1 MLSRCATERCLLLCW
16 ADSKAAY
23 KVQVRQWIPGD
34 PTDRATSADDWRD
47 AKEMERVRMP
57 GRGFHEGRLYAF
69 EQIRVQY
76 RMVLASGPKPLEN
89 FSVANWHSVPSEPV
103 ATFVD
108 PPIGLQAELN
118 CDNDVVPAT
127 VNLTWKSSNFES
139 LRAGTGSSPSDL
151 DSAFASWPGL
161 MPNKVQVRWRV
172 VRTLSSVDE
181 ALPRSLA
188 AGNYTVSAALDNL
201 VKDADFRIEDD
212 TWYYTYKEALHG
224 VIAVF
229 SVRVGTAYKWSP
241 WSEDS
246 PPLVVEVHEPT
257 PPGVARLLPL
267 AELDRDEEIEALAR
281 SRDSDKEAKTAKC
294 VEIRNLTDSDGE
306 ATWMPFTTE
315 GLLTWV
321 EYRVIVC
328 LMEGAD
334 AVPQWDH
341 GIVAGVVQIR
351 DKVDKVSL
359 PLRGLLPSQWY
370 CVRVDARYPNVGKR
384 AFSNSKALSPPFL
397 TPFPSRPPLQPM
409 PVRLDADE
417 EVEDVAVEEDD
428 SEEFRWSA
436 RPWVALRVEKGFFPE
451 KYMLQYK
458 DAVPGGEQTG
468 KEHFDGWQEPVVVER
483 FGKDKR
489 NSEQWD
495 ILRIG
500 LAAGAPEVVVLRMMT
515 LTPKTSGPLQWSVAS
530 APVVSSIA
538 PPQLAE
544 IGGQVMRLLP
554 STGGLRLSLRC
565 FLQPGEVLKE
575 GHLPHILQR
584 AATTKESVGHRYV
597 TQYQFRVRMKG
608 ETMKDLPAGVK
619 GPRRYMELPATP
631 LPAAHNVVGEVNMD
645 VLGEPETPEE
655 VETAGLLGYFGTRY
669 ELQVELSD
677 PLWELLMGHDL
688 LEASVR
694 VGTEHRWSCWTPW
707 SAAQGLQVPLPAPL
721 QNCTATAEAL
731 GPTAIKVSWPP
742 FDRVPGIN
750 SLEYVI
756 RAEPLLA
763 EDGSSGCPAETVI
776 CFKHEPRKQDG
787 QIVATPQFQRLLDV
801 KEMSNLKRLASCFED
816 IRKREGE
823 EEKDTKL
830 QVEMAG
836 LLPWTSYLVSVSAR
850 YPAGAGLYPRTKL
863 EGKSMNDGLGLM
875 VGAKFTTQVET
886 PGGQNTPTAPRQVS
900 WQDFQHNLGEDA
912 MFQAD
917 MRAVLLSIEDRPQYV
932 LEYRACAPTWAHYD
946 PEVGS
951 ALRDFQGSW
960 PRKEVEEGAWKRVPI
975 VKQMGKGVGESYN
988 SRTVAFTA
996 PDEVIVSAQ
1005 LADMKPVKGQK
1016 LPDVVRF
1023 RLCTKDRSRAHP
1035 CCWAGGI
1042 SEPVPLTFAP
1052 PRRPPRIQRILSDD
1066 RWNLSFSIELFK
1078 ANPPPSPIHYLGIE
1092 DDDDSDSEEEEEEK
1106 ELAELRK
1113 GHHLPEAP
1121 NESWVD
1127 SKLHFMP
1134 HGYGHRMVTMV
1145 QVRFALQS
1153 SILPEIREDLLKD
1166 VLDSDWHETVPVD
1179 LQQRHLGRSNTCSF
1193 ELPTSAELL
1202 DSGVYVFQ
1210 VRVGNGKNWSQWS
1223 HTSKAFLFQ
1232 VPPPIAPTA
1241 ASLKVQRP
1249 VNVEVISATAAR
1261 VVWGDFKP
1269 APGLTMLEYEVR
1281 ATPEQGAG
1289 SSKAFPPHS
1298 VTFEHRFRGGFIEH
1312 ELYNLLPFTY
1322 YIFSV
1327 QARYPKVGTRMW
1339 AGQQL
1344 SEPII
1349 VEPAVAYQD
1358 PPTPMPVLEPEE
1370 DAGAPDLMNCYTA
1383 VEFPCEEEGMQYD
1396 LEYAHVLG
1404 DEGDTAELRSINSL
1418 WRAPVEVTL
1427 IDLGRPG
1434 NAGGNPQPRWRVQL
1448 PDIRNLRSDVLKLAL
1463 LQRVRFRLR
1472 ARITPEGSTSR
1483 WWSSLSPPISTGFAS
1498 AEDVGAFLLA
1508 ESGRLGVEVRFQLD
1522 GRLAEAAMTAG
1533 AKELQMQREVL
1544 FQVLDSTELTSRS
1557 KSKSKGSDEA
1567 PSNQSIPWPR
1577 GFGHPFVTRYQLRAR
1592 HFLPADVGDG
1602 DWSAWEVFPDSAL
1615 PAEQPGGSLQGKEYK
1630 CSMPLPEGR
1639 DLVAG
1644 TAQSCEIVQVCLRVG
1659 DGMKWSPWRAA
1670 KDLPIVVEKPVAS
1683 EDEAFAVWQGNVCKV
1698 AWPPVLVHA
1707 GIQEVEYQLM
1717 VIPDSAHLLPFV
1729 GAVIIAPGQ
1738 QDARNRSRKKNAGAK
1753 SSKNKEPP
1761 KTFPLKSVPK
1771 LVAGQARLKSVSA
1784 AHLEGLGR
1792 DDYVV
1797 TEFTELCPDLR
1808 YAFQVLARYPTV
1820 GPRTFHKIYEVDK
1833 ISRLSAAE
1841 ETQDGDVPIQALLKP
1856 VPTMVQVPLLEESR
1870 EKMQRWL
1877 QDGDGCLVLLTW
1889 QGLVPEAENPRQA
1902 SILKLSG
1909 NNSTSNKQYE
1919 VQAASFTPYASE
1931 SAEGREWIPCPVVS
1945 AAFPFEGTTCIAV
1958 RSLPFAIGQFRLF
1971 DPHTMRAGPATAPI
1985 VTVYERVEV
1994 GTLEMVSKGDPPRT
2008 LGVQLQIPL
2017 DMPKG
2022 TGSRASCCQIRF
2034 RTMGRE
2040 ESDYKEL
2047 QPQSLPESGAIFGTG
2062 SQPRREAFV
2071 VVREEDGLE
2080 LGHVYEFQVRIGDR
2094 CRIGTWSRSFRP
2106 LRFAL
2111 SLPVPLE
2118 GSGLKVVEQGDHAEI
2133 SWTPFQPDV
2142 TLAAQLPGLANLPI
2156 EYTLSV
2162 LGGSCKEPLSSIV
2175 TSETRAVVHGL
2186 HPLTSYSTMLV
2197 ARWSRFGKAS
2207 AEGRDKDHV
2216 LMASFVTSGLGGKKV
2231 TAELSV
2237 RLPTEQLDGY
2247 GPVAPATAKIPVQGG
2262 QPAAVTLDLD
2272 PYFVQPR
2279 LHHCSPDFV
2288 RKPTVPSQR
2297 EVEDEEMNPAENAGP
2312 PGKLPSLVP
2321 MPPPKFTTRDP
2332 LSFALLTPGPS
2343 KPSGGPRPSPRRRLP

>member
-1 MLSRCATERCLLLCW
+1 MPPKGKAKAKGKAAAAPPSDDQVLDVPPPPPAAVCLPLPDSMLSRCATERCLLLCW

-458 DAVPGGEQTG
+458 DAAPGGEQTG

-500 LAAGAPEVVVLRMMT
+500 LVAGAPEVVVLRMMT

-597 TQYQFRVRMKG
+597 TQYQLRVRMKG

-875 VGAKFTTQVET
+875 VET

-960 PRKEVEEGAWKRVPI
+960 PRKELEEGAWKRVPI

-988 SRTVAFTA
+988 SRFVAFTA
-996 PDEVIVSAQ
+996 PDEVKPSSHSGFSAWYSLGYNAISREPGPRGSFTTSTMIKDIGFITDLEGDIDTFWRYVDSNASVLTRENGVLKLKDSESAFVFGGDLFDRGPGDLRLARELIDLKKKYPARVFLLMGNRDINKMRLSLEDSKVNRLKWILRHTMGSPAAFEHRRHELILETPGASAGPVVSDAEVLGSFLQSVEPGGMVASYLQHAQIGVILGDTLFVHGAVEERALGFIPSPLTRYKLNSTSAWRREELLKLKGAQVVDDLHQWISALNHFAQ
-1005 LADMKPVKGQK
+1005 LQVKDWLKGGKDMKDGRPGEALIAYQSR
-1016 LPDVVRF
+1016 PAMA
-1023 RLCTKDRSRAHP
+1023 LCTVVVSCYVDGKNMPSRKAIDEDQFEGFAKCSDPLSQKVVPFLHR
-1035 CCWAGGI
+1035 GG
-1042 SEPVPLTFAP
+1042 V
-1052 PRRPPRIQRILSDD
+1052 RRVVVGH
-1066 RWNLSFSIELFK
+1066 K
-1078 ANPPPSPIHYLGIE
+1078 PSG
-1092 DDDDSDSEEEEEEK
+1092 
-1106 ELAELRK
+1106 
-1113 GHHLPEAP
+1113 EAP
-1121 NESWVD
+1121 AM
-1127 SKLHFMP
+1127 L
-1134 HGYGHRMVTMV
+1134 RT
-1145 QVRFALQS
+1145 
-1153 SILPEIREDLLKD
+1153 
-1166 VLDSDWHETVPVD
+1166 
-1179 LQQRHLGRSNTCSF
+1179 
-1193 ELPTSAELL
+1193 
-1202 DSGVYVFQ
+1202 SGVD
-1210 VRVGNGKNWSQWS
+1210 GKGY
-1223 HTSKAFLFQ
+1223 
-1232 VPPPIAPTA
+1232 
-1241 ASLKVQRP
+1241 
-1249 VNVEVISATAAR
+1249 EVISADT
-1261 VVWGDFKP
+1261 
-1269 APGLTMLEYEVR
+1269 
-1281 ATPEQGAG
+1281 
-1289 SSKAFPPHS
+1289 
-1298 VTFEHRFRGGFIEH
+1298 
-1312 ELYNLLPFTY
+1312 N
-1322 YIFSV
+1322 
-1327 QARYPKVGTRMW
+1327 
-1339 AGQQL
+1339 
-1344 SEPII
+1344 
-1349 VEPAVAYQD
+1349 
-1358 PPTPMPVLEPEE
+1358 
-1370 DAGAPDLMNCYTA
+1370 
-1383 VEFPCEEEGMQYD
+1383 
-1396 LEYAHVLG
+1396 YA
-1404 DEGDTAELRSINSL
+1404 S
-1418 WRAPVEVTL
+1418 
-1427 IDLGRPG
+1427 
-1434 NAGGNPQPRWRVQL
+1434 
-1448 PDIRNLRSDVLKLAL
+1448 
-1463 LQRVRFRLR
+1463 
-1472 ARITPEGSTSR
+1472 
-1483 WWSSLSPPISTGFAS
+1483 
-1498 AEDVGAFLLA
+1498 
-1508 ESGRLGVEVRFQLD
+1508 
-1522 GRLAEAAMTAG
+1522 
-1533 AKELQMQREVL
+1533 
-1544 FQVLDSTELTSRS
+1544 
-1557 KSKSKGSDEA
+1557 
-1567 PSNQSIPWPR
+1567 
-1577 GFGHPFVTRYQLRAR
+1577 
-1592 HFLPADVGDG
+1592 
-1602 DWSAWEVFPDSAL
+1602 
-1615 PAEQPGGSLQGKEYK
+1615 
-1630 CSMPLPEGR
+1630 
-1639 DLVAG
+1639 
-1644 TAQSCEIVQVCLRVG
+1644 
-1659 DGMKWSPWRAA
+1659 
-1670 KDLPIVVEKPVAS
+1670 
-1683 EDEAFAVWQGNVCKV
+1683 
-1698 AWPPVLVHA
+1698 
-1707 GIQEVEYQLM
+1707 
-1717 VIPDSAHLLPFV
+1717 
-1729 GAVIIAPGQ
+1729 
-1738 QDARNRSRKKNAGAK
+1738 
-1753 SSKNKEPP
+1753 
-1761 KTFPLKSVPK
+1761 
-1771 LVAGQARLKSVSA
+1771 
-1784 AHLEGLGR
+1784 
-1792 DDYVV
+1792 
-1797 TEFTELCPDLR
+1797 
-1808 YAFQVLARYPTV
+1808 
-1820 GPRTFHKIYEVDK
+1820 
-1833 ISRLSAAE
+1833 
-1841 ETQDGDVPIQALLKP
+1841 TQD
-1856 VPTMVQVPLLEESR
+1856 
-1870 EKMQRWL
+1870 
-1877 QDGDGCLVLLTW
+1877 
-1889 QGLVPEAENPRQA
+1889 
-1902 SILKLSG
+1902 
-1909 NNSTSNKQYE
+1909 
-1919 VQAASFTPYASE
+1919 
-1931 SAEGREWIPCPVVS
+1931 
-1945 AAFPFEGTTCIAV
+1945 
-1958 RSLPFAIGQFRLF
+1958 
-1971 DPHTMRAGPATAPI
+1971 
-1985 VTVYERVEV
+1985 
-1994 GTLEMVSKGDPPRT
+1994 
-2008 LGVQLQIPL
+2008 
-2017 DMPKG
+2017 
-2022 TGSRASCCQIRF
+2022 
-2034 RTMGRE
+2034 
-2040 ESDYKEL
+2040 
-2047 QPQSLPESGAIFGTG
+2047 
-2062 SQPRREAFV
+2062 
-2071 VVREEDGLE
+2071 
-2080 LGHVYEFQVRIGDR
+2080 
-2094 CRIGTWSRSFRP
+2094 
-2106 LRFAL
+2106 
-2111 SLPVPLE
+2111 
-2118 GSGLKVVEQGDHAEI
+2118 
-2133 SWTPFQPDV
+2133 
-2142 TLAAQLPGLANLPI
+2142 
-2156 EYTLSV
+2156 
-2162 LGGSCKEPLSSIV
+2162 
-2175 TSETRAVVHGL
+2175 
-2186 HPLTSYSTMLV
+2186 
-2197 ARWSRFGKAS
+2197 
-2207 AEGRDKDHV
+2207 
-2216 LMASFVTSGLGGKKV
+2216 
-2231 TAELSV
+2231 
-2237 RLPTEQLDGY
+2237 
-2247 GPVAPATAKIPVQGG
+2247 
-2262 QPAAVTLDLD
+2262 
-2272 PYFVQPR
+2272 
-2279 LHHCSPDFV
+2279 
-2288 RKPTVPSQR
+2288 
-2297 EVEDEEMNPAENAGP
+2297 
-2312 PGKLPSLVP
+2312 
-2321 MPPPKFTTRDP
+2321 
-2332 LSFALLTPGPS
+2332 
-2343 KPSGGPRPSPRRRLP
+2343 